1 MKSRWDQSYADS
13 LKGDL
18 LLERVYTS
26 RLLGQETDLVLH
38 GGGNTSV
45 KANIKNFFGDLEEVL
60 YIKGSG
66 WDLST
71 IESAGFAPVR
81 LSVLQR
87 LAELTSLSDSE
98 MVREQRAAMLDPY
111 APNPSVEAILHAII
125 PYRFVDHTHA
135 DAVVTLTNNPTGL
148 ARVKEVYGEQVL
160 IIPYVMPGFI
170 LAREIRNLTK
180 DVDWHK
186 YQGMILMNHGIFSF
200 ADDAKTAYER
210 MIHLVTLAEEYLVKQ
225 NAVQFAEATG
235 QTDLLTLSKIRKAVS
250 QVKGTA
256 MITQLDQR
264 TESVGF
270 ANLPNIREIATR
282 GPVTPDHVIRT
293 KPIPVILPSD
303 QQGDVTQAVNQY
315 AENYHQYFLRNNAG
329 DLKELDLAPRWG
341 VWPGYGTLS
350 FDQTLSSAQI
360 ITDIIEHTRRAI
372 QMGEKLGGWQP
383 ISEKDLFEMEYWELE
398 QAKLGKGGNTPELR
412 GKIAVVTGAASGIGK
427 ACVEVLAK
435 QGAVVVGLDMNPAI
449 REIFNKPGLVGIE
462 ANILDEKAV
471 QEAIALTVQK
481 FGGLD
486 ILVSNAGIFPA
497 SETIENL
504 SQDTWEKSLN
514 VNLSSQRSLLQ
525 AAIPFLKQGI
535 DPTIIFIGSR
545 NVLAPGP
552 GAAAYSVAK
561 AGLTQLARVAA
572 LELAADGIRVNTIHP
587 DCVYDTGIWTADIL
601 ASRAERYGL
610 TVDEYKSRNLL
621 KQPVTSQEV
630 AQMVAAMAGKL
641 FGKTTGCQL
650 PIDGG
655 NERVI

>member
-13 LKGDL
+13 LNGDL

-98 MVREQRAAMLDPY
+98 MVREQRATMLDPY

-135 DAVVTLTNNPTGL
+135 DAVVTLTNNPTGF

-170 LAREIRNLTK
+170 LAQEIRNLTK

-210 MIHLVTLAEEYLVKQ
+210 MIDLVTLAEEYLTKQ
-225 NAVQFAEATG
+225 NAMQFAEATG

-293 KPIPVILPSD
+293 KPIPVILE
-303 QQGDVTQAVNQY
+303 GDVTQAVNQY

-329 DLKELDLAPRWG
+329 DLKELDLAPR
-341 VWPGYGTLS
+341 
-350 FDQTLSSAQI
+350 
-360 ITDIIEHTRRAI
+360 
-372 QMGEKLGGWQP
+372 
-383 ISEKDLFEMEYWELE
+383 
-398 QAKLGKGGNTPELR
+398 
-412 GKIAVVTGAASGIGK
+412 
-427 ACVEVLAK
+427 
-435 QGAVVVGLDMNPAI
+435 
-449 REIFNKPGLVGIE
+449 
-462 ANILDEKAV
+462 
-471 QEAIALTVQK
+471 
-481 FGGLD
+481 
-486 ILVSNAGIFPA
+486 
-497 SETIENL
+497 
-504 SQDTWEKSLN
+504 
-514 VNLSSQRSLLQ
+514 
-525 AAIPFLKQGI
+525 
-535 DPTIIFIGSR
+535 
-545 NVLAPGP
+545 
-552 GAAAYSVAK
+552 
-561 AGLTQLARVAA
+561 
-572 LELAADGIRVNTIHP
+572 
-587 DCVYDTGIWTADIL
+587 
-601 ASRAERYGL
+601 
-610 TVDEYKSRNLL
+610 
-621 KQPVTSQEV
+621 
-630 AQMVAAMAGKL
+630 
-641 FGKTTGCQL
+641 
-650 PIDGG
+650 
-655 NERVI
+655 